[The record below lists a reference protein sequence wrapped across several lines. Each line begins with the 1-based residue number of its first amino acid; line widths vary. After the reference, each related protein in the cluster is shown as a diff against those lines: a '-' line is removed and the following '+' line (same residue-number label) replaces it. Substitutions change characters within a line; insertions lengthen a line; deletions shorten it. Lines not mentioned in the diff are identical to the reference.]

1 MYRKVEISYKTIIFT
16 ALFIGALWF
25 LYYIKDI
32 LLEVFV
38 ALIIA
43 AILNPM
49 VDKLSTHKVPRPL
62 SILIAYVLIFGLMGG
77 SIAAVIPP
85 LVEQTTN
92 LVNTLPANLQQLGLD
107 RYANGEVLRQL
118 ISALSSVPTQLVK
131 LSFSVI
137 TNIFNVLTVLI
148 FAFYLLLTREK
159 LDTSLQFLFGKEQS
173 SKISKLVD
181 LWEQKLGGWA
191 RGQLMLMLLVGL
203 SSYIGFLIVGIPYA
217 LPLAILAGFFELV
230 PYLGPVV
237 AAVPAVILG
246 FSYSPF
252 LGFAAIGLA
261 FLIQQL
267 ENYLFVP
274 KVMEK
279 SVGIPPVI
287 TLFALAVGFKLA
299 GITGIIISMPVVL
312 TIQILLKEKFASK

>member
-1 MYRKVEISYKTIIFT
+1 VTRKVEISYKTIIFT
-16 ALFIGALWF
+16 ALFVGALWF
-25 LYYIKDI
+25 VYYIRDI

-43 AILNPM
+43 AILNPT
-49 VDKLSTHKVPRPL
+49 VDKLSAYKIPRAI
-62 SILIAYVLIFGLMGG
+62 SILITYIIIFGLIGG

-85 LVEQTTN
+85 LVEQTTSLAN
-92 LVNTLPANLQQLGLD
+92 SLPKNLQQLGID
-107 RYANGEVLRQL
+107 RLANGEVLNEL
-118 ISALSSVPTQLVK
+118 ISALSSLPSQLVK
-131 LSFSVI
+131 TSLDI
-137 TNIFNVLTVLI
+137 LANILNVLTVLI
-148 FAFYLLLTREK
+148 FAFYLLLTRNK
-159 LDTSLQFLFGKEQS
+159 LDTSLEFLFGPDESQKM
-173 SKISKLVD
+173 SKLIS
-181 LWEQKLGGWA
+181 LWEEKLGSWA
-191 RGQLMLMLLVGL
+191 RGQLLLMLLVGV

-237 AAVPAVILG
+237 AAVPAIILG

-252 LGFAAIGLA
+252 LGFAAVGLA

-287 TLFALAVGFKLA
+287 TLFALAVGYRLA
-299 GITGIIISMPVVL
+299 GVVGIIISMPVVL
-312 TIQILLKEKFASK
+312 TIQVVFREKFASK